1 MTPRLPP
8 HVTFRSLF
16 VLLLLVASVRLS
28 GSAAPT
34 ASPQTPPPITNADV
48 IAMVKAGVA
57 ADSIMST
64 IDHAAK
70 KAFDLS
76 KDGRAQLAAAGVSSE
91 IIDVMRGRKLSK
103 SVREAPVQPIP
114 FTPKA
119 TPTAPAQAPRQTPPA
134 VHAPPPS
141 QAPPATPAPRASPAA
156 SPGPALAGGQAV
168 TLPLAAIEV
177 KHFTQADGL
186 DLSAEFL
193 GYYHA
198 ALLAALPKTKVAGRV
213 VDDGG
218 AMSDAEAR
226 NAVVVEGRILS
237 LKKGSMVT
245 VLKAEISLYRR
256 SDRALIKTLTVDA
269 ACKSSPLN
277 KDKNI
282 AEATGANTA
291 PGIQQALKK
300 G

>member
-1 MTPRLPP
+1 MTRRLPP
-8 HVTFRSLF
+8 RVAFLSLLA
-16 VLLLLVASVRLS
+16 LLLLVASVRLS

-34 ASPQTPPPITNADV
+34 ASPQTPPPITNGDV

-76 KDGRAQLAAAGVSSE
+76 KDGRAQLAAAGVSSD

-103 SVREAPVQPIP
+103 SVRAAPVQPIP
-114 FTPKA
+114 FTPEA
-119 TPTAPAQAPRQTPPA
+119 IATAPAQ
-134 VHAPPPS
+134 APPPS
-141 QAPPATPAPRASPAA
+141 QAPPTTPVPRASPAA
-156 SPGPALAGGQAV
+156 PPVPAPAGGHAV

-177 KHFTQADGL
+177 KHFTQADGIG
-186 DLSAEFL
+186 LSAEFL

-213 VDDGG
+213 VDEGG
-218 AMSDAEAR
+218 AVSEAEAG

-237 LKKGSMVT
+237 LKKSSMVT
-245 VLKAEISLYRR
+245 VLKVEISLYRR
-256 SDRALIKTLTVDA
+256 SDRALVKTSTVEA

-291 PGIQQALKK
+291 PLIQQALKK